1 VGAASDD
8 AVDGA
13 SWARVVARRAFVPGT
28 VPADVEPVDASA
40 GAVAAVLPVSVS
52 VVSAAATP
60 ALEIRADPTPTIT
73 APVPNMTRRLPIAMN
88 LSLRTGG

>member
-1 VGAASDD
+1 
-8 AVDGA
+8 VDGA

-52 VVSAAATP
+52 AAATP